1 MRDVLLY
8 NLYMKGKRRKTKAR
22 YIFDLGV
29 YCTAVLFL
37 FFSVVLFML
46 EFEYSPQEAYT
57 EPPPMQPSA
66 VYTPVPPVSEEPT
79 AMPFESRF
87 PEITVAPQES
97 ESVSVTP
104 EPTLEPTAEPTPT
117 NNGNNNGN
125 TGAGEDE
132 NTDVYDGELRPVK
145 LYFIEKRI
153 SCDIVPVGISA
164 DHQMETTRSAY
175 NAGWLSVSPYV
186 MPGDMGKAIIAGHN
200 RWGGRTGVFSVL
212 KKLKAGETVAVGF
225 SDGYARYF
233 KVDEVYE
240 CAYNDNSVME
250 AVSDRA
256 QLVLI
261 TCKGDWSDA
270 LHTSQTRVVAI
281 CSPAV

>member
-1 MRDVLLY
+1 
-8 NLYMKGKRRKTKAR
+8 
-22 YIFDLGV
+22 
-29 YCTAVLFL
+29 
-37 FFSVVLFML
+37 ML

-57 EPPPMQPSA
+57 EPPPMRPSA
-66 VYTPVPPVSEEPT
+66 VYTPAPFVSAKPT
-79 AMPFESRF
+79 AMPFESGF
-87 PEITVAPQES
+87 VQVSATPQAS
-97 ESVSVTP
+97 ESASLTP
-104 EPTLEPTAEPTPT
+104 EPALEPSPT

-125 TGAGEDE
+125 TGSSNDGDA
-132 NTDVYDGELRPVK
+132 DVYEGELRPVK

-153 SCDIVPVGISA
+153 ACDIVPVGISA

-175 NAGWLSVSPYV
+175 NAGWLCESPYV
-186 MPGDMGKAIIAGHN
+186 LPGDVGKAVIAGHN

-250 AVSDRA
+250 AVYDRV

-270 LHTSQTRVVAI
+270 LHTSKTRVVAI
-281 CSPAV
+281 CSPTV